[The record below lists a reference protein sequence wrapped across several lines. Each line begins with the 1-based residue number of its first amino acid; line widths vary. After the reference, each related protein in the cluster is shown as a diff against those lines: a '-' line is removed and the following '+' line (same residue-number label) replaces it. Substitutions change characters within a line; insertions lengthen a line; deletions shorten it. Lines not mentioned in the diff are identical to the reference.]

1 MTNSTV
7 CLKDFGAIGDGI
19 ADDAD
24 ALTAALAQCKLG
36 GQSLYVGRGVFRIGA
51 QIPDIDFSLTLTG
64 VGRAASLFKRD
75 YVEPAPMRG
84 LFAFTAGSH
93 GSNVSNLG
101 IVATGSSS
109 GGSAISVIATSET
122 SSDFTTF
129 SDLYLSAD
137 GHDRWG
143 HSTLVIDG
151 SARPMGARDMSIIGC
166 SVFGAPSAAILLKST
181 VAATVVGTSTF
192 VAGGSSGK
200 LVVWGTATV
209 PSVNFGIQGGQFAG
223 AIFSYCN
230 GGTCVGRIMGNVVN
244 DAHATKVVG
253 IGKVDGTVQSNWT
266 NSQWTGA

>member
-1 MTNSTV
+1 MTNSML

-19 ADDAD
+19 ADDAVALAD
-24 ALTAALAQCKLG
+24 ALAECKLT
-36 GQSLYVGRGVFRIGA
+36 GQSLYAGRGVFRIGGR
-51 QIPDIDFSLTLTG
+51 IPDIDFSLTMTG

-75 YVEPAPMRG
+75 YAEPDPMRG

-109 GGSAISVIATSET
+109 GGSAISVIATSAS

-129 SDLYLSAD
+129 ADLYLSAD

-151 SARPMGARDMSIIGC
+151 SSRSIGARDMSIIGC

-192 VAGGSSGK
+192 VAGGTSGK
-200 LVVWGTATV
+200 LVVWGTAAV

-223 AIFSYCN
+223 AIFSYCD
-230 GGTCVGRIMGNVVN
+230 GGTCTARIMGNVVN
-244 DAHATKVVG
+244 DIYAKKVIG
-253 IGKVDGTVQSNWT
+253 LGKVDGTVQSNWS
-266 NSQWTGA
+266 NSQWIGA